1 VFGDDEREDRIDA
14 ILNGLDELL
23 GQVVVN
29 AMYARVGVQFQ
40 PTRYGSAISVGVWVG
55 ENLEKKYAASN
66 DEFRALLTRIL
77 AYCRAE
83 QGGGT
88 EGTPEVSNSSS

>member
-1 VFGDDEREDRIDA
+1 MDE

-29 AMYARVGVQFQ
+29 AMYARIGLQFQ
-40 PTRYGSAISVGVWVG
+40 PTRYGSAISIGVWVG
-55 ENLEKKYAASN
+55 EELQKRYAGSN
-66 DEFRALLTRIL
+66 DELRALLTRIL
-77 AYCRAE
+77 AYCRAQ

-88 EGTPEVSNSSS
+88 EEAAKVSNSSS